1 MKNFIFIGL
10 LMFCLS
16 AFAQKEVNQILDVG
30 NLNRIVLSSDEIY
43 KISIETAPVHSI
55 SIKSQADGE
64 YFNDIKLASEIK
76 GQTLY
81 LRSRF
86 PEALQDGFD
95 KLSAHKVFAMEVKLE
110 IPENMSIEI
119 KSNVASVFL
128 EGDYENILIQLKSG
142 SFYSEKFSGNA
153 IINTFDGNIK
163 LATSDAVID
172 AETRHGTVELPHS
185 GPGIHKIKLTSI
197 NGNIEVSET
206 K

>member
-1 MKNFIFIGL
+1 MRNFIFVGL
-10 LMFCLS
+10 LMFGLS
-16 AFAQKEVNQILDVG
+16 AFAQKEVNQILDAG

-43 KISIETAPVHSI
+43 RISIETAPVHTI

-64 YFNDIKLASEIK
+64 YFNDIRLASKIR
-76 GQTLY
+76 GQTLH
-81 LRSRF
+81 LKSHF
-86 PEALQDGFD
+86 SEALQDGFD
-95 KLSAHKVFAMEVKLE
+95 KLSAHKVFSMEVKLE
-110 IPENMSIEI
+110 IPENMSLEI

-163 LATSDAVID
+163 LVTSNALID
-172 AETRHGTVELPHS
+172 ADTRHGTIELPLS
-185 GPGIHKIKLTSI
+185 GTGTYKIKLTSI